1 MARVKEYLS
10 HLHTVAVLRT
20 LLGSAILAFGLYNIH
35 DVADITEGGALG
47 LTLLLDHWL
56 GISPAI
62 SGAIINILCYLT
74 GWRLLG
80 SRFVVYS
87 CLATGGFCAAYA
99 LCECFPPLFP
109 AIADY
114 PALAAILG
122 AAFVGVGVGL
132 CVREGGAPTGDDA
145 LAMSFSHLL
154 RIPIQWVYLVTD
166 FVVLGASLTYLPL
179 PRILWSV
186 LTVVL
191 SGQIIGLF
199 SKKPTAH

>member
-74 GWRLLG
+74 GWRLSDERG
-80 SRFVVYS
+80 SEDR
-87 CLATGGFCAAYA
+87 
-99 LCECFPPLFP
+99 
-109 AIADY
+109 
-114 PALAAILG
+114 
-122 AAFVGVGVGL
+122 
-132 CVREGGAPTGDDA
+132 
-145 LAMSFSHLL
+145 
-154 RIPIQWVYLVTD
+154 
-166 FVVLGASLTYLPL
+166 
-179 PRILWSV
+179 
-186 LTVVL
+186 
-191 SGQIIGLF
+191 SGR
-199 SKKPTAH
+199 